1 MHSGG
6 TNCHAVL
13 DNSSFFSSDQELSH
27 LPQNS
32 SDLPNIRATNN
43 GHVNCPTSHSGSI
56 FDTKDSLGEPRHL
69 FVISG
74 KSSQACVA
82 QKLALKQYLEAKA
95 IDTPAHFLSN
105 LSYTLCSRRSS
116 FSWRWATSATTFSE
130 LEESLI
136 QNSPA
141 PQQVSLQPNIG
152 FVFTGQGSQ
161 WYAMG
166 REMMHSNEV
175 FMASMRRGDK
185 YIRQLGATWSP
196 TGKST
201 ADQISSNKH
210 LTVYR

>member
-13 DNSSFFSSDQELSH
+13 DNSSFCLSDPASSH
-27 LPQNS
+27 LSQKS
-32 SDLPNIRATNN
+32 SDLRNIRATSN
-43 GHVNCPTSHSGSI
+43 GHVNGTTSHSDSI
-56 FDTKDSLGEPRHL
+56 FDSNDSLGEIRHL

-74 KSSQACVA
+74 KSSQACIA
-82 QKLALKQYLEAKA
+82 QKIALRQYLEAKT
-95 IDTPAHFLSN
+95 IDTPTNFLSD

-116 FSWRWATSATTFSE
+116 FSWRWATSATTLSE
-130 LEESLI
+130 LKESLT
-136 QNSPA
+136 QNHPA
-141 PQQVSLQPNIG
+141 PQQASLQPNIG

-166 REMMHSNEV
+166 REMMHSNDV
-175 FMASMRRGDK
+175 FMASIRRGEE
-185 YIRQLGATWSP
+185 YITQLGATWSL

-210 LTVYR
+210 LTMYR